1 MNRYMNFRIFILFI
15 GIGFL
20 TSCAIFQKEN
30 AFNKQAFPP
39 EETVSLIILQ
49 VNDFYEIAALDQG
62 QVGGAARIAGLRKKL
77 LQENPNV
84 LTVMAGDFLS
94 PSLIGTLK
102 WEGERI
108 KGKQMVDVMNLVGFD
123 LVTFGN
129 HEFDIDEASLQKRI
143 NESSF
148 EWVSSNV
155 QQVVNDTKQS
165 FYKEVNGHKTAIP
178 ETRILPFSNKNG
190 AVLKIGI
197 VAPCL
202 PANKVNFVYYKDVFQ
217 SVSMALTALANTT
230 DLQIALSHLNMEDD
244 IKMAKLNPAL
254 DLIMG
259 GHEHENMKHQI
270 GSTVLT
276 KADANAKSVYVHR
289 ISYNVAS
296 RKSSIISSLVK
307 LDASIVPDAEVAQ
320 LVSKWKGIEN
330 KVIREMGFDPDEE
343 LVSLHEPYDAREL
356 TLRNKPAAFC
366 EMISKA
372 MLVSTKMKA
381 DAAIMNSGS
390 VRVDDMLSGKLSQYD
405 ILRALP
411 YGGSILELDIT
422 GALLKKVLDIGWA
435 NQGSGGYL
443 QWSQISRTKN
453 AEWLIHGEVLNSQ
466 KSYHIAVNDFL
477 LTGLEK
483 NLDFLTPKNPEIT
496 NVSQI
501 SSYPASDL
509 RKDVR
514 LAVIDYLKKGGR

>member
-1 MNRYMNFRIFILFI
+1 MNRPINFRSIVLLIAF
-15 GIGFL
+15 GIL
-20 TSCAIFQKEN
+20 TSCAIFKKSEDKIN
-30 AFNKQAFPP
+30 QAFPTD
-39 EETVSLIILQ
+39 ETVSVIILQ
-49 VNDFYEIAALDQG
+49 VNDFYEIAALDKG
-62 QVGGAARIAGLRKKL
+62 QIGGAARIASIRKKL

-94 PSLIGTLK
+94 PSLLGTLK

-108 KGKQMVDVMNLVGFD
+108 KGKQMVDVMNLSGFD

-143 NESSF
+143 NESKF
-148 EWVSSNV
+148 EWISSNV
-155 QQVVNDTKQS
+155 LHVTKTQKEA
-165 FYKEVNGHKTAIP
+165 FYKEVNGQKIAIP
-178 ETRILPFSNKNG
+178 ELRILPFTNPKG
-190 AVLKIGI
+190 ALLKIGL

-202 PANKVNFVYYKDVFQ
+202 PANKVNFVEYKDIFQ
-217 SVSMALTALANTT
+217 SVDLAMQQIANGT
-230 DLQIALSHLNMEDD
+230 DIQIALSHLNMEDD
-244 IKMAKLNPAL
+244 IKMAKLNPGL
-254 DLIMG
+254 DLILG

-270 GSTVLT
+270 GNAILT

-289 ISYNVAS
+289 ISFNV
-296 RKSSIISSLVK
+296 KSKKSKIVSSLVK
-307 LDASIVPDAEVAQ
+307 LDASIVPDPEVAQ

-343 LVSLHEPYDAREL
+343 LVTLHEPYDAREL
-356 TLRNKPAAFC
+356 TLRNKPAPFC
-366 EMISKA
+366 EMICKA
-372 MLVSTKMKA
+372 MLVTTKQKT

-390 VRVDDMLSGKLSQYD
+390 VRVDDLLSGKLSQYD

-411 YGGSILELDIT
+411 YGGSVLELDIT
-422 GALLKKVLDIGWA
+422 GNLLKKVLNIGWE

-443 QWSQISRTKN
+443 QWAQISRTKKG
-453 AEWLIHGEVLNSQ
+453 AWMIQGEPIHPQ
-466 KSYHIAVNDFL
+466 RIYHIAINDFL

-496 NVSQI
+496 NVSQVTA
-501 SSYPASDL
+501 YEAVDL

-514 LAVIDYLKKGGR
+514 LAAIDYLKKGGR

>member
-1 MNRYMNFRIFILFI
+1 MKRLINFRSLLWIAAF
-15 GIGFL
+15 GIIS
-20 TSCAIFQKEN
+20 SCAVFKKGDIQN
-30 AFNKQAFPP
+30 SQVFPP
-39 EETVSLIILQ
+39 DETVSLIILQ
-49 VNDFYEIAALDQG
+49 VNDFYEIAALDHG
-62 QVGGAARIAGLRKKL
+62 QIGGAARIASIRKKL

-94 PSLIGTLK
+94 PSLLGTLK

-143 NESSF
+143 NESKF
-148 EWVSSNV
+148 EWVSTNV
-155 QQVVNDTKQS
+155 QHVVKNNFEA
-165 FYKEVNGHKTAIP
+165 FYKESNGQKVAIP
-178 ETRILPFSNKNG
+178 ETRILPFTNSKG
-190 AVLKIGI
+190 KLLKIGV

-202 PANKVNFVYYKDVFQ
+202 PANKVNFVEYKDVFK
-217 SVSMALTALANTT
+217 SVNLSLLQLLQTT
-230 DLQIALSHLNMEDD
+230 DMQIALSHLNMEDD
-244 IKMAKLNPAL
+244 IKMAKLNPEL
-254 DLIMG
+254 DLILG

-270 GSTVLT
+270 GNSILT

-289 ISYNVAS
+289 ISFNVKTKKFKIAS
-296 RKSSIISSLVK
+296 NLVK
-307 LDASIVPDAEVAQ
+307 LDASIVPDGEVTQ
-320 LVSKWKGIEN
+320 LVNKWKGIEN
-330 KVIREMGFDPDEE
+330 KVIRDMGFDPDEE

-356 TLRNKPAAFC
+356 TLRNVPASFC

-372 MLVSTKMKA
+372 MLASAKQKA

-411 YGGSILELDIT
+411 YGGSVLEMDIT
-422 GALLKKVLDIGWA
+422 GNLLRKILEVGWK
-435 NQGSGGYL
+435 NQGSGGFL
-443 QWSQISRTKN
+443 QWAQISRTKN
-453 AEWLIHGEVLNSQ
+453 AEWLIHGEPIQVQ
-466 KSYHIAVNDFL
+466 RSYHIAINDFL

-483 NLDFLTPKNPEIT
+483 NLEFLTSKNPEIT
-496 NVSQI
+496 NVSQVAN
-501 SSYPASDL
+501 YDVNDL

>member
-1 MNRYMNFRIFILFI
+1 MNRYINFRSFVFLTAL
-15 GIGFL
+15 GIL
-20 TSCAIFQKEN
+20 TSCAVFQKKDSI
-30 AFNKQAFPP
+30 NKQAFPP
-39 EETVSLIILQ
+39 DETVSLIILQ
-49 VNDFYEIAALDQG
+49 VNDFYEIAAMDHG
-62 QVGGAARIAGLRKKL
+62 QIGGAARIASVRKKL

-94 PSLIGTLK
+94 PSLLGTLK

-108 KGKQMVDVMNLVGFD
+108 KGKQMVDVMNLTGFD

-143 NESSF
+143 NESRF

-155 QQVVNDTKQS
+155 QQVVNNKKQA
-165 FYKEVNGHKTAIP
+165 FYKEVNGQKTAIP
-178 ETRILPFSNKNG
+178 ETRILPFSNKTG

-202 PANKVNFVYYKDVFQ
+202 PANKVNFVEYKDVFQ
-217 SVSMALTALANTT
+217 SVTMALASVANNT

-244 IKMAKLNPAL
+244 LKMAKLNPTL

-270 GSTVLT
+270 GPTILT

-289 ISYNVAS
+289 ISFNVKS

-356 TLRNKPAAFC
+356 TLRNKPAPFC
-366 EMISKA
+366 EMISKS
-372 MLVSTKMKA
+372 MLVCTKKKA

-390 VRVDDMLSGKLSQYD
+390 VRVDDVLSGKLSQYD

-411 YGGSILELDIT
+411 YGGSVVEMDIT

-443 QWSQISRTKN
+443 QWAQISRAKN
-453 AEWLIHGEVLNSQ
+453 AEWLIHGEPIQVQ
-466 KSYHIAVNDFL
+466 KSYHIAINDFL

-496 NVSQI
+496 NVSQVAN
-501 SSYPASDL
+501 YDANDL

>member
-1 MNRYMNFRIFILFI
+1 MNQSINFRSFVLLIAICL
-15 GIGFL
+15 L
-20 TSCAIFQKEN
+20 ASCAVFQKKGSNSE
-30 AFNKQAFPP
+30 QAFPP
-39 EETVSLIILQ
+39 DETVSLIILQ
-49 VNDFYEIAALDQG
+49 VNDFYEIAAMDQG
-62 QVGGAARIAGLRKKL
+62 RIGGAARIASVRKKL

-84 LTVMAGDFLS
+84 ITVMAGDFLS
-94 PSLIGTLK
+94 PSLLGTLK

-143 NESSF
+143 NESRF
-148 EWVSSNV
+148 EWVSTNV
-155 QQVVNDTKQS
+155 QQVVNNSRQA
-165 FYKEVNGHKTAIP
+165 FYKELKGHKEAIP
-178 ETRILPFSNKNG
+178 ETRVLPFSNKNG

-202 PANKVNFVYYKDVFQ
+202 PANKVNFVEYKDVFQ
-217 SVSMALTALANTT
+217 SVSMSLSSMTNNT

-244 IKMAKLNPAL
+244 IKMAKLNPSL

-270 GSTVLT
+270 GSTILT

-289 ISYNVAS
+289 ISFNVKS
-296 RKSSIISSLVK
+296 KTSSIISSLVK
-307 LDASIVPDAEVAQ
+307 LDASIVPDDEVAQ

-330 KVIREMGFDPDEE
+330 KVIREMGFDPEEE
-343 LVSLHEPYDAREL
+343 LVTLHEPYDAREL
-356 TLRNKPAAFC
+356 TLRNKPASFC

-372 MLVSTKMKA
+372 MMVSTKKKA

-390 VRVDDMLSGKLSQYD
+390 VRVDDVLSGKLSQYD

-411 YGGSILELDIT
+411 YGGSVIEMDIT
-422 GALLKKVLDIGWA
+422 GALLKKILDIGWS

-443 QWSQISRTKN
+443 QWAQISRTKN
-453 AEWLIHGEVLNSQ
+453 AEWVIQGETLNSQ
-466 KSYHIAVNDFL
+466 KSYHIAINDFL

-483 NLDFLTPKNPEIT
+483 NLDFLTPKNPEIS

-501 SSYPASDL
+501 SNYEATDL